1 MTLFF
6 SLISVGTLW
15 TCASMSLR
23 EACYL
28 GSDVSDMRKHVP
40 PRGALESA
48 AVDYVP
54 LIS

>member
-15 TCASMSLR
+15 TCGSMSLR

-28 GSDVSDMRKHVP
+28 GSDVSAMRKHVP
-40 PRGALESA
+40 PGALESA
-48 AVDYVP
+48 AVDYVS